1 MAYRGGDLD
10 LRTPRTWSTSIP
22 EPAPA
27 PVYEPRASGSFAP
40 GPIWVDEVVLA
51 CVNHA
56 YDVALA
62 HRAAEV
68 RLEHLL
74 HALTRIDTAAE
85 SLEIRGV
92 RVSALRRESATAI
105 ASELPVGLAA
115 GESGP
120 RHSEELEHVLRAASL
135 IAARRNAPASV
146 DDLLHLM
153 LDVEPDL
160 PGLGLL
166 ARIDQR
172 FATATNGG
180 SYGRAQRSGYNARYV
195 TSQPEPPPPPPQPPR
210 TVNYSPNYTPRE
222 TPRSPRADFGN
233 SGVDTIQNSRLDA
246 LEQMMRA
253 LSADLGSERKTFT
266 GLIGDLQREVT
277 GLRVTP
283 VDIGPITDRIATI
296 ERSVTAGFEQF
307 SLALASIENDI
318 RARPQQQIDLTP
330 LTNRLEIIEEAVL
343 SRDGEKVIGDLF
355 ERLDR
360 LETTLAGERTRA
372 AETGAALRGEVG
384 QLAQTVAVSRAEIL
398 KSLFPFN
405 ERFTEVRASVD
416 TRHAE
421 TGNALSAL
429 ADRVAAVER
438 LVADTLQKVME
449 GQTAAREDLAEVSD
463 AIVKLNAN
471 QHTLAGNIEQSRNDT
486 RDTLAALRDDVT
498 AFRENFSVTAA
509 SLTGGLDALSPRFAI
524 IEGETQR
531 IGGAVEGLHG
541 TVENMHRVT
550 IERYYRRNRFWYW
563 LFGTDDWVA
572 ASWPSQSHRIAEEL
586 KSVKTGR
593 R

>member
-10 LRTPRTWSTSIP
+10 LRTPRTWSATAP
-22 EPAPA
+22 EPAPP
-27 PVYEPRASGSFAP
+27 PVYEARSRGAYSP

-85 SLEIRGV
+85 VLEIRGI

-105 ASELPVGLAA
+105 ASELPVGLGN

-120 RHSEELEHVLRAASL
+120 RHSEELEHVLRAASH
-135 IAARRNAPASV
+135 IASRRNAPASV

-172 FATATNGG
+172 FASNTNGAYVRPPR
-180 SYGRAQRSGYNARYV
+180 SSGYNARFV
-195 TSQPEPPPPPPQPPR
+195 AQPEPPPLPPQPPPM
-210 TVNYSPNYTPRE
+210 TYTRE
-222 TPRSPRADFGN
+222 TPRPPRQDFASSSP
-233 SGVDTIQNSRLDA
+233 VDNIQNSRLDA

-253 LSADLGSERKTFT
+253 LSADLGTERKTFT
-266 GLIGDLQREVT
+266 GLLGDLQREVT
-277 GLRVTP
+277 GLRSAP
-283 VDIGPITDRIATI
+283 VDIGPVADRVATI
-296 ERSVTAGFEQF
+296 ERSITAGFEQF
-307 SLALASIENDI
+307 SLALASIENDLRS
-318 RARPQQQIDLTP
+318 RAAGAVDLSP
-330 LTNRLEIIEEAVL
+330 VTNRLEIIEEALL
-343 SRDGEKVIGDLF
+343 SRDGERAIRDLSD
-355 ERLDR
+355 RLDR

-372 AETGAALRGEVG
+372 AETGAVLRGEIG
-384 QLAQTVAVSRAEIL
+384 QLAQVVDGHRQDVVKAFL
-398 KSLFPFN
+398 PFSD
-405 ERFTEVRASVD
+405 RIGEVRSAIE
-416 TRHAE
+416 TRGTETAE
-421 TGNALSAL
+421 TLRALS
-429 ADRVAAVER
+429 DRVAAVER
-438 LVADTLQKVME
+438 LVTDTLQKVIE
-449 GQTAAREDLAEVSD
+449 GQSAARDDLAEVSD

-471 QHTLAGNIEQSRNDT
+471 QHTLANNLELSRSDAKDSLN
-486 RDTLAALRDDVT
+486 ALRDD
-498 AFRENFSVTAA
+498 FKITAA
-509 SLTGGLDALSPRFAI
+509 SLTGSMDQLGPRFAI

-531 IGGAVEGLHG
+531 IGGAVEGLSG

-572 ASWPSQSHRIAEEL
+572 ASWPSQSHRISEEL
-586 KSVKTGR
+586 KSVKVR

>member
-10 LRTPRTWSTSIP
+10 LRTPRTWSASVP

-27 PVYEPRASGSFAP
+27 PVYQTRPSSAYTP

-74 HALTRIDTAAE
+74 HALTRIDTATE
-85 SLEIRGV
+85 VLEIRGI

-105 ASELPVGLAA
+105 ASELPVGLSS

-135 IAARRNAPASV
+135 IASRRNAPASV

-166 ARIDQR
+166 ARLDQR
-172 FATATNGG
+172 FAATNGG
-180 SYGRAQRSGYNARYV
+180 GDYTRTQRSGYNARYV
-195 TSQPEPPPPPPQPPR
+195 TTQPEPQPSPPPR
-210 TVNYSPNYTPRE
+210 TAQYAPRE
-222 TPRSPRADFGN
+222 MPRAPRAEFGG
-233 SGVDTIQNSRLDA
+233 SGVDNVQNSRLDA

-253 LSADLGSERKTFT
+253 LSNDLGTERKTFT

-277 GLRVTP
+277 GWRASP
-283 VDIGPITDRIATI
+283 IDIGPIADRIATI

-318 RARPQQQIDLTP
+318 HARTQDKFDLTP

-343 SRDGEKVIGDLF
+343 SRDGEKAVGDLS
-355 ERLDR
+355 ERFGR

-372 AETGAALRGEVG
+372 AEAGAALRGEIG
-384 QLAQTVAVSRAEIL
+384 QLAQTVAAHRAEIL
-398 KSLFPFN
+398 NSVLPFN
-405 ERFTEVRASVD
+405 DSIAAFRSSVESRD
-416 TRHAE
+416 TE
-421 TGNALSAL
+421 TGQVLGVL
-429 ADRVAAVER
+429 ADRITTVER
-438 LVADTLQKVME
+438 LVTDTLQKVIE
-449 GQTAAREDLAEVSD
+449 GQAAAREDLSEVSD

-471 QHTLAGNIEQSRNDT
+471 QHTLASNIEQSRNDT

-498 AFRENFSVTAA
+498 AFRENFTVTAA
-509 SLTGGLDALSPRFAI
+509 SLTGGLDSLSPRFAV

-586 KSVKTGR
+586 RSVKSSR

>member
-10 LRTPRTWSTSIP
+10 LRTPRTWSASVP
-22 EPAPA
+22 DPAPA
-27 PVYEPRASGSFAP
+27 PVYESRVSGTYAP

-85 SLEIRGV
+85 VLEIRGI

-105 ASELPVGLAA
+105 ASELPVGLSA
-115 GESGP
+115 GEAGP

-172 FATATNGG
+172 FAAATNGG
-180 SYGRAQRSGYNARYV
+180 AYGRTQRSGYNARYV
-195 TSQPEPPPPPPQPPR
+195 PPQPEPPPPPPPR
-210 TVNYSPNYTPRE
+210 TVNYTPRE
-222 TPRSPRADFGN
+222 APRPPRGDFGN
-233 SGVDTIQNSRLDA
+233 TGVDTIQNSRLDA

-266 GLIGDLQREVT
+266 GLIGELQREVT
-277 GLRVTP
+277 GLRTTP
-283 VDIGPITDRIATI
+283 VDIGPIADRVAVI

-318 RARPQQQIDLTP
+318 RARTQQQIDLTP
-330 LTNRLEIIEEAVL
+330 LNNRLEIIEEAVL
-343 SRDGEKVIGDLF
+343 SRDSEKVFGDLF

-372 AETGAALRGEVG
+372 AEAGAALRGEVG
-384 QLAQTVAVSRAEIL
+384 QLAQTVAGNRAEIL
-398 KSLFPFN
+398 QSIFPFN
-405 ERFTEVRASVD
+405 DRFAEVRSSVD

-421 TGNALSAL
+421 TGETLRAL
-429 ADRVAAVER
+429 ADRIAAVER
-438 LVADTLQKVME
+438 LVTDTLQKVIE
-449 GQTAAREDLAEVSD
+449 GQTAARDDLAEVSD

-498 AFRENFSVTAA
+498 AFRDSFTVTAA

-572 ASWPSQSHRIAEEL
+572 ASWPSQSHRISEEL
-586 KSVKTGR
+586 KSVKSGR

>member
-10 LRTPRTWSTSIP
+10 LRTPRTWSASAS

-27 PVYEPRASGSFAP
+27 PAYEPRVRSAYSP

-85 SLEIRGV
+85 VLEVRGI
-92 RVSALRRESATAI
+92 RVSTLRRESATAI
-105 ASELPVGLAA
+105 ASELPVGLV
-115 GESGP
+115 GGDGGP

-135 IAARRNAPASV
+135 IASRRNAPASV
-146 DDLLHLM
+146 EDLLHLM

-166 ARIDQR
+166 ARIDPR
-172 FATATNGG
+172 LTAPNGT
-180 SYGRAQRSGYNARYV
+180 YGRTQRSGYNARYAA
-195 TSQPEPPPPPPQPPR
+195 SQQPEPQPAQPPPQ
-210 TVNYSPNYTPRE
+210 YAGRE
-222 TPRSPRADFGN
+222 MPRAPRPEFG
-233 SGVDTIQNSRLDA
+233 STVVDNVQNSRLDA

-253 LSADLGSERKTFT
+253 LSADLGSERQSFT

-277 GLRVTP
+277 GLRVSPPDLTP
-283 VDIGPITDRIATI
+283 VTDRVATI

-318 RARPQQQIDLTP
+318 RARSKEAFDLAP
-330 LTNRLEIIEEAVL
+330 LTSRLEIIEEAVL
-343 SRDGEKVIGDLF
+343 SRDGEKIISDLF

-372 AETGAALRGEVG
+372 AEAGAALRGEVG
-384 QLAQTVAVSRAEIL
+384 QLAQAVGTHRTEII
-398 KSLFPFN
+398 KSMVPF
-405 ERFTEVRASVD
+405 D
-416 TRHAE
+416 TRIGEVHASIESRYAE
-421 TGNALSAL
+421 TAETLRTLSERL
-429 ADRVAAVER
+429 TTVER
-438 LVADTLQKVME
+438 LVTDTLQKVIE
-449 GQTAAREDLAEVSD
+449 GQAAAREDLSEVSD

-471 QHTLAGNIEQSRNDT
+471 QHTLAGTIEQSRTDT
-486 RDTLAALRDDVT
+486 RETLAGLRSEVT
-498 AFRENFSVTAA
+498 SLHENFQVTAA
-509 SLTGGLDALSPRFAI
+509 SLTGGLDALGPRFSI

-586 KSVKTGR
+586 KMVKSGR

>member
-10 LRTPRTWSTSIP
+10 LRTPRTWSASAP

-27 PVYEPRASGSFAP
+27 PAYETRVRSAYSP

-85 SLEIRGV
+85 VLEVRGI
-92 RVSALRRESATAI
+92 RVSTLRRESATAI
-105 ASELPVGLAA
+105 ASELPVGLA
-115 GESGP
+115 GGDGGP

-135 IAARRNAPASV
+135 IASRRNAPASV
-146 DDLLHLM
+146 EDLLHLM

-166 ARIDQR
+166 ARIDPR
-172 FATATNGG
+172 LTAPNGT
-180 SYGRAQRSGYNARYV
+180 YGRTQRSGYNAWYAA
-195 TSQPEPPPPPPQPPR
+195 SQQPEPQSAPPPSPPQ
-210 TVNYSPNYTPRE
+210 YAARE
-222 TPRSPRADFGN
+222 IPRAPRPEFG
-233 SGVDTIQNSRLDA
+233 STVVDNVQNSRLDA

-253 LSADLGSERKTFT
+253 LSADLGSERKSFT

-277 GLRVTP
+277 GLRVPPLDLTP
-283 VDIGPITDRIATI
+283 VTDRVATI

-318 RARPQQQIDLTP
+318 RARSKETIDLAP
-330 LTNRLEIIEEAVL
+330 LTSRLEIIEEAVL
-343 SRDGEKVIGDLF
+343 SRDGEKIISDLF

-384 QLAQTVAVSRAEIL
+384 QLAQAVGTHRTEII
-398 KSLFPFN
+398 KSMVPF
-405 ERFTEVRASVD
+405 D
-416 TRHAE
+416 TRIGEVHASIESRYAE
-421 TGNALSAL
+421 TAETLRTLCGRLTT
-429 ADRVAAVER
+429 VER
-438 LVADTLQKVME
+438 LVTDTLQKVIE
-449 GQTAAREDLAEVSD
+449 GQAAAREDLSEVSD

-471 QHTLAGNIEQSRNDT
+471 QHTLAGTIEQSRTDT
-486 RDTLAALRDDVT
+486 RETLAGLRSEVT
-498 AFRENFSVTAA
+498 SLHENFQVTAA
-509 SLTGGLDALSPRFAI
+509 SLTGGLDALGPRFSI

-541 TVENMHRVT
+541 SVENMHRVT

-586 KSVKTGR
+586 KIVKSGR

>member
-1 MAYRGGDLD
+1 M
-10 LRTPRTWSTSIP
+10 
-22 EPAPA
+22 
-27 PVYEPRASGSFAP
+27 
-40 GPIWVDEVVLA
+40 LA

-85 SLEIRGV
+85 VLEIRGI

-115 GESGP
+115 GERGP

-135 IAARRNAPASV
+135 IASRRNAPASV
-146 DDLLHLM
+146 EDLLHLM

-172 FATATNGG
+172 FAATNG
-180 SYGRAQRSGYNARYV
+180 STYTRTQRSGYNARYV
-195 TSQPEPPPPPPQPPR
+195 TTQPDPQPQPPPPPARTVSYPAREAPRPPR
-210 TVNYSPNYTPRE
+210 S
-222 TPRSPRADFGN
+222 DFGN
-233 SGVDTIQNSRLDA
+233 PGVDTVQNARLDA

-253 LSADLGSERKTFT
+253 LSNDLGSERKQFT
-266 GLIGDLQREVT
+266 GLIGELQREVT
-277 GLRVTP
+277 GMRASPL
-283 VDIGPITDRIATI
+283 DIGPIVDRVATI
-296 ERSVTAGFEQF
+296 ERSITAGFEQF

-318 RARPQQQIDLTP
+318 RARPQPQQIDITP
-330 LTNRLEIIEEAVL
+330 LTNRLEMIEEAVL
-343 SRDGEKVIGDLF
+343 SRDGEKVMSDLF
-355 ERLDR
+355 ERLGR

-384 QLAQTVAVSRAEIL
+384 QLAQMVGAHRAEIL
-398 KSLFPFN
+398 KSILPFN
-405 ERFTEVRASVD
+405 DRFVEVRASVEG
-416 TRHAE
+416 RHAE
-421 TGNALSAL
+421 TGETLRGL
-429 ADRVAAVER
+429 ADRIAAVER
-438 LVADTLQKVME
+438 LVTETLHKVIE
-449 GQTAAREDLAEVSD
+449 GQTAAREDLSEVSD
-463 AIVKLNAN
+463 VIVKLNAN

-486 RDTLAALRDDVT
+486 RDTLAALRDDVG

-509 SLTGGLDALSPRFAI
+509 SLTGGIDSLSPRFAI

-586 KSVKTGR
+586 KSVKYGR

>member
-10 LRTPRTWSTSIP
+10 LRTPRTWSASAP

-27 PVYEPRASGSFAP
+27 PAYETRVRSAYSP

-85 SLEIRGV
+85 VLEVRGI
-92 RVSALRRESATAI
+92 RVSTLRRESATAI
-105 ASELPVGLAA
+105 ASELPVGLA
-115 GESGP
+115 GGDGGP

-135 IAARRNAPASV
+135 IASRRNAPASV
-146 DDLLHLM
+146 EDLLHLM

-166 ARIDQR
+166 ARIDPR
-172 FATATNGG
+172 LAAPNGT
-180 SYGRAQRSGYNARYV
+180 YGRTQRSGYNARYAA
-195 TSQPEPPPPPPQPPR
+195 SQQPEPQPAPPPSPPQ
-210 TVNYSPNYTPRE
+210 YAARE
-222 TPRSPRADFGN
+222 IPRAPRPEFG
-233 SGVDTIQNSRLDA
+233 STVVDNLQNSRLDA

-253 LSADLGSERKTFT
+253 LSADLGSERKSFT

-277 GLRVTP
+277 GLRVPPLDLTP
-283 VDIGPITDRIATI
+283 VTDRVATI

-318 RARPQQQIDLTP
+318 RARSKETIDLAP
-330 LTNRLEIIEEAVL
+330 LTSRLEIIEEAVL
-343 SRDGEKVIGDLF
+343 SRDGEKIISDLF

-384 QLAQTVAVSRAEIL
+384 QLAQAVGTHRTEII
-398 KSLFPFN
+398 KSMVPF
-405 ERFTEVRASVD
+405 D
-416 TRHAE
+416 TRIGEVHASIESRYAE
-421 TGNALSAL
+421 TAETLRTLSGRL
-429 ADRVAAVER
+429 TTVER
-438 LVADTLQKVME
+438 LVTDTLQKVIE
-449 GQTAAREDLAEVSD
+449 GQAAAREDLSEVSD

-471 QHTLAGNIEQSRNDT
+471 QHTLAGTIEQSRTDT
-486 RDTLAALRDDVT
+486 RETLAGLCSEVT
-498 AFRENFSVTAA
+498 SLHENFQVTAA
-509 SLTGGLDALSPRFAI
+509 SLTGGLDALGPRFSI

-541 TVENMHRVT
+541 SVENMHRVT

-586 KSVKTGR
+586 KIVKSGR

>member
-10 LRTPRTWSTSIP
+10 LRTPRTWSASVP
-22 EPAPA
+22 EPAPT
-27 PVYEPRASGSFAP
+27 PIYETRPRGAYTP

-85 SLEIRGV
+85 VLEIRGI
-92 RVSALRRESATAI
+92 RVSTLRRESATAI
-105 ASELPVGLAA
+105 ASELPVGLPT
-115 GESGP
+115 GEAGP

-135 IAARRNAPASV
+135 IASRRNAPASV

-172 FATATNGG
+172 FAAPTNGG
-180 SYGRAQRSGYNARYV
+180 SYTRTQRSGYNARYV
-195 TSQPEPPPPPPQPPR
+195 TSQPEPQPAPTPPQPQ
-210 TVNYSPNYTPRE
+210 YTSAPYAPRE
-222 TPRSPRADFGN
+222 APRPPRGDFGN
-233 SGVDTIQNSRLDA
+233 GGVDTVQNSRLDA

-253 LSADLGSERKTFT
+253 LSADLGTERKTFT
-266 GLIGDLQREVT
+266 GLMGDLQREVT
-277 GLRVTP
+277 GLRASP
-283 VDIGPITDRIATI
+283 VDISPIADRVATI

-318 RARPQQQIDLTP
+318 RARAPQQIDLTP
-330 LTNRLEIIEEAVL
+330 LNNRLEIIEEAVL
-343 SRDGEKVIGDLF
+343 SRDGDKIIGNFL
-355 ERLDR
+355 ERIDR

-372 AETGAALRGEVG
+372 AEAGAALRGEVG
-384 QLAQTVAVSRAEIL
+384 QLAQMVGAHRAEIL
-398 KSLFPFN
+398 KSIFPFN
-405 ERFTEVRASVD
+405 DRFSEVRSSVD
-416 TRHAE
+416 ARHAE
-421 TGNALSAL
+421 TGETLRAL

-438 LVADTLQKVME
+438 LVTDTLQKVIE

-471 QHTLAGNIEQSRNDT
+471 QHTLAGNIEQTRNDT
-486 RDTLAALRDDVT
+486 RETLTALRDDVG
-498 AFRENFSVTAA
+498 AFRENFAVTAA
-509 SLTGGLDALSPRFAI
+509 SLTSGVDALGPRFSI

-531 IGGAVEGLHG
+531 IGGAVEGLSG

-586 KSVKTGR
+586 KSVKTSR

>member
-10 LRTPRTWSTSIP
+10 LRTPRTWSASVP
-22 EPAPA
+22 EPAPPPA
-27 PVYEPRASGSFAP
+27 PVFEPRPSSAYTP

-85 SLEIRGV
+85 VLEIRGI
-92 RVSALRRESATAI
+92 RVSALRRESATTI
-105 ASELPVGLAA
+105 ASELPVGLAS
-115 GESGP
+115 GEAGP

-135 IAARRNAPASV
+135 IASRRNAPASV

-172 FATATNGG
+172 FSATTNGG
-180 SYGRAQRSGYNARYV
+180 TYARPQQRSGYNARYV
-195 TSQPEPPPPPPQPPR
+195 TPQPEPPPSQPTR
-210 TVNYSPNYTPRE
+210 TVNYAQPPAPRPPRNDFPNT
-222 TPRSPRADFGN
+222 
-233 SGVDTIQNSRLDA
+233 GVDTIQNSRLDA

-253 LSADLGSERKTFT
+253 LSTDLGSERKSFT

-277 GLRVTP
+277 GLRATP
-283 VDIGPITDRIATI
+283 VDIGPIADRIATI
-296 ERSVTAGFEQF
+296 ERSITAGFEQF

-318 RARPQQQIDLTP
+318 RARTQPTDLTP
-330 LTNRLEIIEEAVL
+330 LNNRLEIIEEAVL
-343 SRDGEKVIGDLF
+343 SRDGEKIIGDLF

-372 AETGAALRGEVG
+372 AEAGAALRGEVG

-398 KSLFPFN
+398 KSIFPFN
-405 ERFTEVRASVD
+405 ERFAEVRSSVD
-416 TRHAE
+416 TRYAE
-421 TGNALSAL
+421 AGETLRAL

-438 LVADTLQKVME
+438 LVTDTLQKVIE

-471 QHTLAGNIEQSRNDT
+471 QHTLAGNIEQTRNDT
-486 RDTLAALRDDVT
+486 RETLTALRDDVGT
-498 AFRENFSVTAA
+498 FRENFTVTAA
-509 SLTGGLDALSPRFAI
+509 SLTSGVDALGPRFSI

-541 TVENMHRVT
+541 TVENMHRVAV
-550 IERYYRRNRFWYW
+550 ERYYRRNRFWYW

-572 ASWPSQSHRIAEEL
+572 ASWPSQSHRISEEL
-586 KSVKTGR
+586 KSVKTSR

>member
-1 MAYRGGDLD
+1 MAYRGGDMD
-10 LRTPRTWSTSIP
+10 LRTPRTWSATVP
-22 EPAPA
+22 EPVPPPAPA
-27 PVYEPRASGSFAP
+27 YERSRGAYTP

-85 SLEIRGV
+85 VLEIRGI
-92 RVSALRRESATAI
+92 RVAALRRESATVI
-105 ASELPVGLAA
+105 AGELPASLPP

-135 IAARRNAPASV
+135 IASRRNAPATV
-146 DDLLHLM
+146 DDVLHLM

-166 ARIDQR
+166 ARIDPR
-172 FATATNGG
+172 FTASNGAYARP
-180 SYGRAQRSGYNARYV
+180 SRPAYNNTYY
-195 TSQPEPPPPPPQPPR
+195 SSSPEPSPQNPQPPR
-210 TVNYSPNYTPRE
+210 ESSRNI
-222 TPRSPRADFGN
+222 RSDFAT
-233 SGVDTIQNSRLDA
+233 SVDSAQNARLDA
-246 LEQMMRA
+246 LEQMLRS
-253 LSADLGSERKTFT
+253 LSADFGSDRKSLS
-266 GLIGDLQREVT
+266 GLLGDLQRDVVN
-277 GLRVTP
+277 LRAAP
-283 VDIGPITDRIATI
+283 VDLGPIADRVGTI
-296 ERSVTAGFEQF
+296 ERSITAGFEQF

-318 RARPQQQIDLTP
+318 RARTQSSDLTP

-343 SRDGEKVIGDLF
+343 SRDHENAIRELS

-372 AETGAALRGEVG
+372 AETGAVLRGEIG
-384 QLAQTVAVSRAEIL
+384 QLAQTIDTHRSEMANSIL
-398 KSLFPFN
+398 PIN
-405 ERFTEVRASVD
+405 ERVAEFRSVVD
-416 TRHAE
+416 THQLEAGE
-421 TGNALSAL
+421 ALRTL
-429 ADRVAAVER
+429 AGRVAAIEQ
-438 LVADTLQKVME
+438 LIAE
-449 GQTAAREDLAEVSD
+449 GHTTARDDLAEVSD

-486 RDTLAALRDDVT
+486 RDSLANLRDEH
-498 AFRENFSVTAA
+498 RGNAA
-509 SLTGGLDALSPRFAI
+509 SLTSAVDALGPRFALL
-524 IEGETQR
+524 EGETQR
-531 IGGAVEGLHG
+531 IGSSVDGLSG
-541 TVENMHRVT
+541 TVENMYRMT

-572 ASWPSQSHRIAEEL
+572 ASWPSQSHRIAEDL
-586 KSVKTGR
+586 KAIKGGQKL
-593 R
+593 